1 MINYYYE
8 LLQLLDILARNYSRY
23 HSSEMILL
31 AEDVWRW
38 LNQELP
44 ADSSTVKFLCKYY
57 HSPQQAAKEMS
68 EQLRL
73 LIAHYS
79 RLN

>member
-1 MINYYYE
+1 MNYYFE
-8 LLQLLDILARNYSRY
+8 LVQLLDVLARNYSKY
-23 HSSEMILL
+23 HSSEMIML

-38 LNQELP
+38 LNQDLP
-44 ADSSTVKFLCKYY
+44 DDSSAAVFLSKYFS
-57 HSPQQAAKEMS
+57 SPQEAAREMS